1 MSSEEIRNVTWLG
14 LSGSAKYD
22 FRSDVVTTPTPSML
36 AAIASCSLQD
46 DVSQEDETTN
56 DLEAY
61 CAALTGTQSA
71 LFVLSG
77 TMGNQLAL
85 RALLTQPPHSVLCD
99 SRSHVFNSEA
109 GGVALLTSAMV
120 RPATPRN
127 GLYLTLEDVEDH
139 FQPAGSIIGCPT
151 KVISLEN
158 TLHGVIA
165 PLKEVQ
171 RISAFAKRNNVKM
184 HCDGARLWEAAA
196 AGAGSLTDYVACFDT
211 VTLCFSKG
219 LGAPVGS
226 ILVGDSETI
235 RVARHIRK
243 AVGGG
248 LRQPG
253 LITAAARVALGETFG
268 TNPDGQE
275 GLLKRSHDTA
285 KVVESMWK
293 SLGGST
299 KYPVQTNIVYIN
311 LKDEGISLARFNE
324 IGQHEGLRL
333 KGERLVVHYQIAQNA
348 DDTLERLRRVFV
360 KAWSERGHGISVGAD
375 ANASVY

>member
-1 MSSEEIRNVTWLG
+1 MSGEDIRNVTWLG
-14 LSGSAKYD
+14 LSGSARYD

-36 AAIASCSLQD
+36 AAIASCTLQD

-77 TMGNQLAL
+77 TMGNQVAL
-85 RALLTQPPHSVLCD
+85 RALLTQPPHSILCD
-99 SRSHVFNSEA
+99 SRSHIFNSEA

-120 RPATPRN
+120 HPVVPRN
-127 GLYLTLEDVEDH
+127 GLYLTLQDVEDH
-139 FQPAGSIIGCPT
+139 FQAAGSIIGCPT
-151 KVISLEN
+151 RVISLEN
-158 TLHGVIA
+158 TLYGVIA
-165 PLKEVQ
+165 PLEEVRQ
-171 RISAFAKRNNVKM
+171 ISAFAKKNNVKM
-184 HCDGARLWEAAA
+184 HCDGARLWEAVA

-226 ILVGDSETI
+226 ILIGNLETI
-235 RVARHIRK
+235 QVARHIRK
-243 AVGGG
+243 AIGGG

-253 LITAAARVALGETFG
+253 LVTAAARVALDETFG
-268 TNPDGQE
+268 TSPDGQQ
-275 GLLKRSHDTA
+275 GFLKRSHATA
-285 KVVESMWK
+285 KVIESMWK
-293 SLGGST
+293 SIGGST
-299 KYPVQTNIVYIN
+299 KYPVHTNIVCIN

-333 KGERLVVHYQIAQNA
+333 KGERLVVHYQIAQSA

-360 KAWSERGHGISVGAD
+360 KAWAERGQAISAGAD